1 MRKTSRILLL
11 AVLALMVVVSVGA
24 VSAQDKTVIHWWSI
38 DTADA
43 NAKLN
48 QSYADAFMAAHPDVT
63 IEITVLENEAF
74 KAKLATVM
82 QSGNPPDMFQSW
94 GGGVLWNFAQAG
106 LLRDIT
112 PDLTANNN
120 EWKDSFSTQGALNLY
135 SYDGKYYGIPYTF
148 GAVGFWYNK
157 DLFKKAGIDAPP
169 ATWDELLTDVKKLK
183 DAGITAIS
191 IGEKDKWPGH
201 FWWASLV
208 TRIAGQEG
216 FDAAYTRK
224 GSFADEPFVKA
235 GELFKQ
241 LVDLNAFQDG
251 FLGEGYTEES
261 AHMGNGE
268 AAMELMGQ
276 WAPDVMK
283 SNSTDQKGLPEG
295 TLGWFPF
302 PSVDGQKGDPSDV
315 FGGGDGFAFGKN
327 APDATIEFAKTLYTR
342 ENLASSV
349 TTKGI
354 LPVIKGM
361 DDLVTNPLLKTVLA
375 ARDNAKYYQ
384 LYYDQFF
391 PPALAQAV
399 LDAVQGLA
407 AGTMTPQEAAQSVED
422 VAATELTAQ

>member
-1 MRKTSRILLL
+1 MRKTARFL
-11 AVLALMVVVSVGA
+11 VLAILALVVVVAVGD
-24 VSAQDKTVIHWWSI
+24 VSAQDKTVIHWWHIGTAADESKLKQSF
-38 DTADA
+38 ADA
-43 NAKLN
+43 
-48 QSYADAFMAAHPDVT
+48 YTAAHPDVS

-82 QSGNPPDMFQSW
+82 QSGTPPDLFQSW

-112 PDLTANNN
+112 PEMTANNN
-120 EWKDSFSTQGALNLY
+120 EWRDSFSTQGALNLF
-135 SYDGKYYGIPYTF
+135 SYGGKYYGIPYTF

-157 DLFKKAGIDAPP
+157 DLFKKAGIDATP
-169 ATWDELLTDVKKLK
+169 ATWDELLSDVKKLK
-183 DAGITAIS
+183 DAGITPIA

-208 TRIAGQEG
+208 TRVGGQAG
-216 FDAAYTRK
+216 FDAAYKRT
-224 GSFADEPFVKA
+224 GSFADPAFVKA

-268 AAMELMGQ
+268 AAIELMGQ
-276 WAPDVMK
+276 WAPAVMK
-283 SNSTDQKGLPEG
+283 SNSKDQKGLPDG

-302 PSVDGQKGDPSDV
+302 PSVPDQKGDPSDV

-327 APDATIEFAKTLYTR
+327 APDATIDFAKFMFSRDNIEADVKLR
-342 ENLASSV
+342 
-349 TTKGI
+349 GI
-354 LPVIKGM
+354 LPTVKGM
-361 DDLVTNPLLKTVLA
+361 DDLVTDPLLKTVLA

-399 LDAVQGLA
+399 LDAVQGLS

-422 VAATELTAQ
+422 VAATELEAP